1 MSEYSAWFEC
11 VNGCPTHFSLFEV
24 IYRCPTCG
32 DLLDVVHDVPSLR
45 RRSAAAWM
53 QLFDERYRR
62 NDFPYGSGV
71 WGKKEWVVPFVSD
84 ENVVSTYEGG
94 TNLLWAERYG
104 KLIGVEDLW
113 VKQCGN
119 SHTGSFK
126 DLGMTVLVSVVKQMI
141 ADGQQIAA
149 IACASTGDTSAA
161 LANYCAA
168 AGIPAVVLLPRN
180 KVSPAQLVQPLA
192 NGALVLSLD
201 TDFDGCM
208 ALVQEITKERTVY
221 LANSMNSLRIEG
233 QKTVAI
239 ELVQQF
245 NWEVPDWVIIPGGN
259 LGNVSALGKGFL
271 LMRDL
276 GLIQK
281 LPRLVVAQA
290 ENANPLYRSYLTHF
304 EQFAPVEA
312 RKTLASA
319 IQIGN
324 PVSVKRAIRVLK
336 EFDGVVEQASES
348 ELANEA
354 ALADRTGMFNDP
366 HTGVALA
373 ALRKLVE
380 RKQIRPQQRTEA
392 HRSLLAEN
400 RVNLLHVDMDWR
412 VVVADVA
419 GRRGRPLLENPPKRA
434 DQIPDLDRL
443 HWFFGR
449 VQRPLSLVARH
460 PRITLLPRAGLL
472 VEQTRRVLEAFVLQE
487 PRDELLTRIVERF
500 EDFVR
505 ARQNHP
511 RLDLHQRAGD
521 IEEIANQIDVQGLQH
536 LEMRQE
542 LIRDRC
548 DRDVGDLDFVLTH
561 QVQQQVHRPAVHVE
575 FHTKIRHSTK
585 PRSLSPWIGISS

>member
-1 MSEYSAWFEC
+1 LTSAKALRDRREEGREMSEYSAWFEC
-11 VNGCPTHFSLFEV
+11 VNGCPSRFSLFEI
-24 IYRCPTCG
+24 IYRCPSCG
-32 DLLDVVHDVPSLR
+32 DLLDVVHDVGALR

-71 WGKKEWVVPFVSD
+71 WGKKEWVVPFLD
-84 ENVVSTYEGG
+84 NENIVSTYEGG

-104 KLIGVEDLW
+104 RVLGVEDLW

-141 ADGQQIAA
+141 AEGQQIDA

-168 AGIPAVVLLPRN
+168 SGIPAVVLLPRD

-208 ALVQEITKERTVY
+208 ALVQEITKERNVY

-245 NWEVPDWVIIPGGN
+245 DWEVPDWVVIPGGN
-259 LGNVSALGKGFL
+259 LGNVSALGNGL
-271 LMRDL
+271 LMMRDL

-281 LPRLVVAQA
+281 LPRIAVAQA
-290 ENANPLYRSYLTHF
+290 ENANPLYRAYLSHF
-304 EQFAPVEA
+304 ETFEPVQA
-312 RKTLASA
+312 KKTLASA

-324 PVSVKRAIRVLK
+324 PVSYKRAVRALQQ
-336 EFDGVVEQASES
+336 FDGVVEQASES
-348 ELANEA
+348 ELADEA

-373 ALRKLVE
+373 VLRKLVA
-380 RKQIRPQQRTEA
+380 RKLIRPKQ
-392 HRSLLAEN
+392 
-400 RVNLLHVDMDWR
+400 R
-412 VVVADVA
+412 VVVISTAHGLKFAEQKTAYHLGQLEGIHSQHANRPVETAAHLRTVTDAIKRYADKIK
-419 GRRGRPLLENPPKRA
+419 LLE
-434 DQIPDLDRL
+434 
-443 HWFFGR
+443 
-449 VQRPLSLVARH
+449 S
-460 PRITLLPRAGLL
+460 
-472 VEQTRRVLEAFVLQE
+472 
-487 PRDELLTRIVERF
+487 
-500 EDFVR
+500 
-505 ARQNHP
+505 
-511 RLDLHQRAGD
+511 
-521 IEEIANQIDVQGLQH
+521 
-536 LEMRQE
+536 
-542 LIRDRC
+542 
-548 DRDVGDLDFVLTH
+548 
-561 QVQQQVHRPAVHVE
+561 
-575 FHTKIRHSTK
+575 
-585 PRSLSPWIGISS
+585 